1 MSWRDLLASA
11 NATQTIGR
19 ARSCLGRNTVYHLGG
34 NDNDPAAP
42 FPHQCDCSGFVDWSI
57 GTWRQLPPRSDKWLY
72 TDSIW
77 EGGGEVG
84 PRLFSRMAASQA
96 QPGDF
101 YVYPSPGPHHVG
113 HISIIMEVNGGKPSQ
128 GEGWVDDPGRQSH
141 FELFLELHNAW
152 TTPSPPTDIINA
164 AENPWVGPPSS
175 DAKLEELRTTHPE
188 SEVLAKAFNL
198 RYERILLLIALTFAD
213 GVPATLISTI
223 RSQAV
228 QTDMRSNIGSLA
240 EALLGRSLKEGG
252 IATSVRAGP
261 PFQAPGSLPVD
272 LPGIKAR
279 LEAIR
284 AATLTLNNEFPHDVA
299 PIDISP
305 DQELS
310 DQLAQL
316 P

>member
-1 MSWRDLLASA
+1 MGFTPRWRDV
-11 NATQTIGR
+11 
-19 ARSCLGRNTVYHLGG
+19 LGSRH
-34 NDNDPAAP
+34 
-42 FPHQCDCSGFVDWSI
+42 
-57 GTWRQLPPRSDKWLY
+57 LPPDLVLHTDRQRSWGSLVEMDDPDYMDNAAGGQLFIAHLC
-72 TDSIW
+72 DSAVISLR
-77 EGGGEVG
+77 EQLC
-84 PRLFSRMAASQA
+84 RLFFS
-96 QPGDF
+96 
-101 YVYPSPGPHHVG
+101 
-113 HISIIMEVNGGKPSQ
+113 ISSQ

-141 FELFLELHNAW
+141 FELFLELYNAW
-152 TTPSPPTDIINA
+152 TTPGPPTDIINA
-164 AENPWVGPPSS
+164 AENPWIGPPSA
-175 DAKLEELRTTHPE
+175 DAELEKLRITHPE

-213 GVPATLISTI
+213 GVPATLVSTI

-228 QTDMRSNIGSLA
+228 VMMHSNIKRLA
-240 EALLGRSLKEGG
+240 RALLGRALKEGG
-252 IATSVRAGP
+252 ADTSVQAGP
-261 PFQAPGSLPVD
+261 PFQAPASLPVD

-279 LEAIR
+279 LEAIK